1 MDSDQA
7 ARRDAILEAWL
18 SQRLDSVKETN
29 AINDTDEMTQS
40 DERSYSLYKDSIGL
54 SQNKTDRFY
63 RCWGHSNCGSCLGTS
78 ACSWCPFSATCVPND
93 HLVPA
98 LAPAW
103 EGDLMCPYWAERWE
117 VRTRPLGCQVS
128 TITSLTALVAGAL
141 TLAVVLQTWAIVL
154 VVRKLRQRRWQWPQ
168 RWGAW
173 PTIRTALWRA
183 PEEPAALPSPA
194 TQPPSEQSPLL
205 SSVR

>member
-78 ACSWCPFSATCVPND
+78 ACSWCPFVRFLLEEIGHRHLAFLPVYKIHTYYRTC
-93 HLVPA
+93 
-98 LAPAW
+98 
-103 EGDLMCPYWAERWE
+103 
-117 VRTRPLGCQVS
+117 
-128 TITSLTALVAGAL
+128 
-141 TLAVVLQTWAIVL
+141 
-154 VVRKLRQRRWQWPQ
+154 
-168 RWGAW
+168 
-173 PTIRTALWRA
+173 
-183 PEEPAALPSPA
+183 
-194 TQPPSEQSPLL
+194 
-205 SSVR
+205 